1 MIFRPRRRHRYVRH
15 GASRR
20 FARAATVAT
29 SARNPWSAVTC
40 VKVYGFP
47 SSPNC
52 LKVRAVAS
60 ELCLNLEWVTVDI
73 LEADD
78 AHGRFQGA

>member
-1 MIFRPRRRHRYVRH
+1 MCAMVRPGASLAPRRW
-15 GASRR
+15 RR
-20 FARAATVAT
+20 APA
-29 SARNPWSAVTC
+29 NPWSALTC

-47 SSPNC
+47 SSPHC
-52 LKVRAVAS
+52 LKIRAVAS
-60 ELCLNLEWVTVDI
+60 EVGLNLEWVTVDI

>member
-29 SARNPWSAVTC
+29 SARKPVVRSDVRE
-40 VKVYGFP
+40 VYGFP